1 MISKRSGVCVFVCVG
16 GVRDERKRGVARAV
30 CWRAAA
36 AGGALKQW
44 CCGRGVR
51 VHCLCAAAAARRL
64 VWLCCRCAC
73 HAQRSCSAVC
83 APQQAARRAS
93 AVAVRAA
100 LSARVVLWTY
110 RIRRCDGLVLSLRVS
125 VDDAGARAHA
135 ERRGTPRHSTTPLAA
150 SRRQSCGHCC
160 TPRRGVWVWVCDD
173 DDAGARTHIKK
184 ATWLAM

>member
-1 MISKRSGVCVFVCVG
+1 MCVCVA
-16 GVRDERKRGVARAV
+16 RDERKRGVARAV

-83 APQQAARRAS
+83 APQQAGRRAS